1 MAKKKA
7 DHTEDKIEGI
17 EQALSRTELYI
28 EENQKSLTVIVLA
41 IAIIVI
47 GFTLYKRYVVA
58 PKETEAQSQMYVA
71 EQYFEKDSFNLA
83 LNGDGNN
90 MGFLEI
96 IDEYGITKSAKLANY
111 YTGICYLHLGEY
123 ENAIDYLKDF
133 DSKDQIVRNV
143 ATGAIGDAYME
154 LGNEKDALSMYL
166 KAAKQRKNQFT
177 SPIFMMKAAQ
187 VYEGQ
192 KEYKKALDLY
202 QEIKKNFPKSN
213 EAKDIDKY
221 IARANILL
229 SKN

>member
-1 MAKKKA
+1 
-7 DHTEDKIEGI
+7 
-17 EQALSRTELYI
+17 
-28 EENQKSLTVIVLA
+28 
-41 IAIIVI
+41 
-47 GFTLYKRYVVA
+47 
-58 PKETEAQSQMYVA
+58 
-71 EQYFEKDSFNLA
+71 
-83 LNGDGNN
+83 

-123 ENAIDYLKDF
+123 ENAIEYLKDF

-166 KAAKQRKNQFT
+166 KAAKQRKNEFT

-192 KEYKKALDLY
+192 KEYKKALDFY

-229 SKN
+229 SED